1 MVKQSSNPLRHIYE
15 NYLHKHLLQNAN
27 NYISISSVPSEFFEL
42 NLSGGKMALNLTSTL
57 CATQKPKTIQK
68 QMKLFKATIYV
79 LGISSLLTIDTN
91 IAFAEATNHPS
102 AFCTRAG
109 FGPNQGTWTCIVPT
123 PNGGQALIS
132 GVPASSDGSSIDATV
147 LNAWIASKLGN
158 NATVIGDMTSSATGT
173 NSVAI
178 GSGASAGTNNSVALG
193 AGSIT
198 SAVVATTG
206 ATIAGNQYNFA
217 GSAPTGTISVGSVNN
232 ERTVTNVAAGRL
244 SETSTDAVNG
254 SQLHATNQALD
265 KLDNIA
271 VKYDTN
277 PDGTK
282 ANSITLLGGDPNKP
296 VVISNVAAGVKD
308 TDAVNV
314 SQLKGIVDTTITQN
328 YAYIDNSVKNAV
340 NVSKNY
346 TDQKFSELNTS
357 IEGVRDDANRAAA
370 IGLAAASLRYDDNPG
385 KWSVAAGG
393 GLWRSQSAFAFGA
406 GYTNEDSDIRAN
418 VSATTS
424 GGHWGVGA
432 GLSFTLN

>member
-15 NYLHKHLLQNAN
+15 NYLHKYLLQNAN

-42 NLSGGKMALNLTSTL
+42 NLSGGKMALNITSTL
-57 CATQKPKTIQK
+57 CATQKTKFIQK
-68 QMKLFKATIYV
+68 QMSLFKVTVYV
-79 LGISSLLTIDTN
+79 LGISSLLTIGTN
-91 IAFAEATNHPS
+91 SAFAEATNHPS

-109 FGPNQGTWTCIVPT
+109 FGPNQGTWTCTVPT
-123 PNGGQALIS
+123 ANGGQALIS
-132 GVPASSDGSSIDATV
+132 GVPASSDGSSIDGAV

-158 NATVIGDMTSSATGT
+158 NATVIGDMASSATGT

-193 AGSIT
+193 ARSIT

-282 ANSITLLGGDPNKP
+282 ANSITLLGSDPNKP

-357 IEGVRDDANRAAA
+357 IESVRNDANRAAA

>member
-1 MVKQSSNPLRHIYE
+1 MASNNASVFCHAQKTKIDNKKQ
-15 NYLHKHLLQNAN
+15 K
-27 NYISISSVPSEFFEL
+27 
-42 NLSGGKMALNLTSTL
+42 LSKSALY
-57 CATQKPKTIQK
+57 A
-68 QMKLFKATIYV
+68 
-79 LGISSLLTIDTN
+79 LGISSLVLMSAD
-91 IAFAEATNHPS
+91 IAFAEITNHPS

-109 FGPNQGTWTCIVPT
+109 FGPNQGTWTCTVPT
-123 PNGGQALIS
+123 ANGGQALIS
-132 GVPASSDGSSIDATV
+132 GVPASADGSSIDGAV
-147 LNAWIASKLGN
+147 LNAWITSKLGT
-158 NATVIGDMTSSATGT
+158 NAIVVGDMTSSATGT

-178 GSGASAGTNNSVALG
+178 GSGATAGTNNSVALG
-193 AGSIT
+193 AGSVT

-206 ATIAGNQYNFA
+206 ATIAGNQYTFA

-244 SETSTDAVNG
+244 SDTSTDAVNG
-254 SQLHATNQALD
+254 SQLHATNKALD

-346 TDQKFSELNTS
+346 TDQKFYELNTS
-357 IEGVRDDANRAAA
+357 IESVRDDANRAAA

-406 GYTNEDSDIRAN
+406 GYTNEDSNIRAN